1 MPNEKNSW
9 EEYLSYVFLDTFG
22 GSWGRRCGVSRLMLD
37 VMRDS
42 GEYGMR
48 FDELE
53 VRMGQVMDVQRVL
66 RDSLLDFMLYHKV
79 SE

>member
-1 MPNEKNSW
+1 
-9 EEYLSYVFLDTFG
+9 
-22 GSWGRRCGVSRLMLD
+22 
-37 VMRDS
+37 MRDS